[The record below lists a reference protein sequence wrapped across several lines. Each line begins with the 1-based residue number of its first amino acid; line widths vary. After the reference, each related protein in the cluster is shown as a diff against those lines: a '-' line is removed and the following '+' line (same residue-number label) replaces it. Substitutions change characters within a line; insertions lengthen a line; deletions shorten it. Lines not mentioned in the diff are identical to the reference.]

1 MKHTAHAGSADG
13 TRIGYQVSGSG
24 PGLVIVSGAL
34 LGAGDYRRLAALL
47 SESFTVYAM
56 DRRGRGASGAQG
68 DAYSM
73 GKECED
79 LMAVLSQSGAR
90 FVFGHSYGGLV
101 TLQTA
106 LQPQAR
112 RLLDKIAVFEP
123 AVSIDG
129 SLPAW
134 FVPGFNQALAEGRL
148 ARALALLTKGLQIAG
163 PLGKLPLPPLTA
175 VSSILLATF
184 GRPFRKT
191 LPTVTA
197 ELDAATGLDGRADGY
212 DGIAA
217 HTLLLAGERSPA
229 YMREAATTLAAAIP
243 GARLTSLPR
252 LNHGAP
258 QQAPRPIAAEL
269 RAFFTNST
277 PDLDSKTIKAS
288 R

>member
-1 MKHTAHAGSADG
+1 MKHTAHVSSADG
-13 TRIGYQVSGSG
+13 TRIGYEVSGGG

-34 LGAGDYRRLAALL
+34 LGGSDYRRLAALL
-47 SESFTVYAM
+47 SESFTVYAV

-68 DAYSM
+68 DAYSI

-79 LMAVLSQSGAR
+79 LMAVLRQSGAR
-90 FVFGHSYGGLV
+90 LVFGHSYGGLV

-112 RLLDKIAVFEP
+112 HLLDKIALFEP

-134 FVPGFNQALAEGRL
+134 FLPAFSQAVAEGRL
-148 ARALALLTKGLQIAG
+148 ARAMALLTKGLQIGG
-163 PLGKLPLPPLTA
+163 PLGKLPLPPLT
-175 VSSILLATF
+175 VLSSILLATA

-191 LPTVTA
+191 LPTVPA
-197 ELDAATGLDGRADGY
+197 EAAAGIALDGPADTY
-212 DGIAA
+212 ADIAA
-217 HTLLLAGERSPA
+217 HTLLLVGERGPV
-229 YMREAATTLAAAIP
+229 YLREAATTLAHTIP
-243 GARLTSLPR
+243 GACLTSLPS

-258 QQAPRPIAAEL
+258 QQAPQPIAAEL

-277 PDLDSKTIKAS
+277 PDPDSMTIKAYQ
-288 R
+288 